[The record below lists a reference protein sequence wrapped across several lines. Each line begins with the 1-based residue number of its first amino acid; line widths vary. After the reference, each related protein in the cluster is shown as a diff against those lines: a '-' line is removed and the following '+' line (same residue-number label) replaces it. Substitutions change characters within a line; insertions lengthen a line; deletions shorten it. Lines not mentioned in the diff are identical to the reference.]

1 MIKTSGMESQN
12 IEYKE
17 SWKDDFLC
25 KMSANQTCL
34 NLPNHR
40 KKTQFTGGIYEIVVK
55 NNR

>member
-1 MIKTSGMESQN
+1 MESQN

-17 SWKDDFLC
+17 SWKVDFLC

-40 KKTQFTGGIYEIVVK
+40 KKNTIYRW
-55 NNR
+55 NL